1 MHLVIPFRVRRAAWL
16 GCLLGLV
23 VAVGACG
30 SSTVSQR
37 IAFVD
42 SNGEPQLDTR
52 TITVTKGD
60 TLKLTVGNRTDS
72 QQEFKIDGADVSESV
87 PPDQAVTVEFKAEA
101 PGVYRL
107 YSDADPG
114 VDPLSIVVPA

>member
-1 MHLVIPFRVRRAAWL
+1 
-16 GCLLGLV
+16 
-23 VAVGACG
+23 
-30 SSTVSQR
+30 
-37 IAFVD
+37 VD